1 MYNSVECDL
10 HLIKFIA
17 NLDNFKKFQNVFAD
31 CKWNYNIVFSDFLLF
46 DYRISNFIILGNSL
60 QDNIMG
66 FLLNY
71 EKLSNLILQH
81 SYKTKLICFP
91 WSSFVVFLKNMTPK
105 TRRIYF
111 FKSRFQ
117 KHDQLTY
124 RTSFH
129 NVWYGSSLILILN
142 SLV

>member
-1 MYNSVECDL
+1 MWFAL
-10 HLIKFIA
+10 TKFIA

-46 DYRISNFIILGNSL
+46 YYRISNFIILGNSL

-81 SYKTKLICFP
+81 SYKTKLISLIKFCSVLLK
-91 WSSFVVFLKNMTPK
+91 WWMKNMTPK

-111 FKSRFQ
+111 VKSRFQ

-129 NVWYGSSLILILN
+129 NVWYGSSLILILK

>member
-1 MYNSVECDL
+1 MWFAL
-10 HLIKFIA
+10 TKFIA

-31 CKWNYNIVFSDFLLF
+31 CKWNHNLVFSDFLLF
-46 DYRISNFIILGNSL
+46 YYRISNFIILGNSL
-60 QDNIMG
+60 QDNIMFFFIKLRKMVKPHITT
-66 FLLNY
+66 FLQNQTYLF
-71 EKLSNLILQH
+71 SLIKFCSVLL
-81 SYKTKLICFP
+81 K
-91 WSSFVVFLKNMTPK
+91 WWMKNMTPK

-111 FKSRFQ
+111 VKSRFQ

-129 NVWYGSSLILILN
+129 NVWYGSSLILILK

>member
-1 MYNSVECDL
+1 MWFAL
-10 HLIKFIA
+10 TKFIA

-91 WSSFVVFLKNMTPK
+91 WSSFVVF
-105 TRRIYF
+105 F
-111 FKSRFQ
+111 
-117 KHDQLTY
+117 
-124 RTSFH
+124 
-129 NVWYGSSLILILN
+129 
-142 SLV
+142 